1 MSPKKIQPQSRFAQY
16 DLHGDGTVTEEELA
30 KNQELVEIELREE
43 KADSQRRMAWVSLSS
58 MVVFALLPLLPF
70 IPESRLS
77 TLASLS
83 DMLFLSQ
90 ASIVGLYFGATA
102 YMSKS
107 R

>member
-1 MSPKKIQPQSRFAQY
+1 MSPKKQEPTSRDAQY
-16 DLHGDGTVTEEELA
+16 DLDGDGTVSDEELA
-30 KNQELVEIELREE
+30 RNQELVEIELREE

-70 IPESRLS
+70 VPESRLS

-90 ASIVGLYFGATA
+90 ASIGGLYFGATA
-102 YMSKS
+102 YMAK